1 MKKLLFVLL
10 LAPVFTLAQ
19 KKPAPTRLSGSFQ
32 HLAYEPAWVHISF
45 RNNGAGVHDSVEVK
59 EGKFAYEVIL
69 AEPLLITLYP
79 AYKPG
84 ADGAP
89 VALKRDRDYAFVFAG
104 PGKIKVS
111 HVDSFANV
119 QVKGS
124 AAHDDYKKLN
134 LAMEPY
140 AKKQSALAD
149 KWRAFN
155 KEKNEEGKKK
165 VEEEME
171 KVDAEETQARIAYF
185 KENASS
191 AIAPY
196 MLNVAAGWDIKP
208 EVIEPLL
215 AQMPEKFRDNPTVV
229 SLREKV
235 EIAKKTGIGMTAMEF
250 TQNDPDG
257 KPVSLSSF
265 RGSYVLVD
273 FWASWCGP
281 CRVENPNVVKAYH
294 KFKDKGF
301 NILGVSLDRPGQK
314 DKWLKAI
321 ADDQLAWTHVSDLKF
336 WDNEVAVQYG
346 IKAIPQ
352 NLLIDPQ
359 GKIIAKNLR
368 GEELE
373 AKLGELISPS
383 KTF

>member
-10 LAPVFTLAQ
+10 LAPLCMMGQ
-19 KKPAPTRLSGSFQ
+19 KKPAPTRISGTIQ
-32 HLAYEPAWVHISF
+32 RLAFEPEWIHFNF
-45 RNNGAGVHDSVEVK
+45 RNNGARVHDSVQVK
-59 EGKFAYEVIL
+59 DGKFTYEVTL
-69 AEPLLITLYP
+69 AEPLLLTLYP
-79 AYKPG
+79 AYKTNP
-84 ADGAP
+84 DGSK
-89 VALKRDRDYAFVFAG
+89 VAIKYDRDYASVFAG
-104 PGKIKVS
+104 PGKIKIS
-111 HVDSFANV
+111 HTDSFANV

-124 AAHDDYKKLN
+124 VAHNDFKKLN
-134 LAMEPY
+134 LALESFTQ
-140 AKKQSALAD
+140 KQNSLGD
-149 KWRAFN
+149 QWRAFN

-165 VEEEME
+165 IEEEME
-171 KVDAEETQARIAYF
+171 KVDAEETQARIEFF
-185 KENASS
+185 KKNSS
-191 AIAPY
+191 SPIAAY
-196 MLNVAAGWDIKP
+196 MLKSAAGWDIKP
-208 EVIEPLL
+208 EVIEPLFAML
-215 AQMPEKFRDNPTVV
+215 PEKYRQYPTAVA
-229 SLREKV
+229 LREEV
-235 EIAKKTGIGMTAMEF
+235 EIAKKTGIGMTAMDF

-281 CRVENPNVVKAYH
+281 CRVENPNVVKAYN

-301 NILGVSLDRPGQK
+301 NILGVSLDRDGQK

-321 ADDQLAWTHVSDLKF
+321 ADDHLTWTHVSDLKF
-336 WDNEVAVQYG
+336 WENQVAVQYG

-373 AKLGELISPS
+373 AKLGELIVSE